1 MNGDKIMMTPTFATR
16 HSHAGLRALVIL
28 GLCAALTAGFLSETL
43 RTPNHEQVA
52 CAPAGSTTGNC

>member
-1 MNGDKIMMTPTFATR
+1 MNGDQIMTTPTFASR

-43 RTPNHEQVA
+43 RTPSHLQLA
-52 CAPAGSTTGNC
+52 CQSVNATANC

>member
-1 MNGDKIMMTPTFATR
+1 MKTPTFTIH

-43 RTPNHEQVA
+43 RTPSHVQLA
-52 CAPAGSTTGNC
+52 CRAVSAAAKC